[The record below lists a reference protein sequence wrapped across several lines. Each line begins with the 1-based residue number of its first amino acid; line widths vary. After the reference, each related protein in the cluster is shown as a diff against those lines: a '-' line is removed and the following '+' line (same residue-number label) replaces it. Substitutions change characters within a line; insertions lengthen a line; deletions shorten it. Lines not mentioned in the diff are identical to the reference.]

1 MSSAQNSP
9 YARGMSRRSLLRGT
23 VGLAGISAL
32 SIPALTGC
40 SSTKSSTGSSTTGG
54 ATGAANAQ
62 AGTVTIGSNGSDPVP
77 KKAFADLFSAA
88 QTDIPGLTA
97 TINTVDHNTFQ
108 QNISTYLQGTPDDVF
123 TWFAGNRM
131 KFFAG
136 QGLLHDVNDV
146 WDVIGPNFSDAIKAQ
161 SKGDDGKYYFVPD
174 YYYPWGLFYSKSAWA
189 AKGYQV
195 PTTWDDFITLCKKMK
210 ADGLSPV
217 ALGEQDGWPAMGTFD
232 YINMRTNGYDFHIQL
247 MQGKQAWTDPKVKAT
262 FDHWTELLG
271 YTSPGAN
278 GRKWQDAVTMVMNG
292 QAGMCVHGLDQAGPV
307 FQAANKTSDLDF
319 FAFPA
324 IDPANAQDA
333 VEAPI
338 DGWMMSKSPKNHA
351 GAVKL
356 LEWLG
361 TTKAQNTYLTSSP
374 NDVAAANNPDTT
386 NYNDLQKKSIQFVGS
401 AKQISQFM
409 DRDANPTFVS
419 TVMIPA
425 LQKFIDNPGS
435 IGSALGDIEKQK
447 LTIYAS

>member
-1 MSSAQNSP
+1 M
-9 YARGMSRRSLLRGT
+9 LRGAI
-23 VGLAGISAL
+23 GAAGISAL
-32 SIPALTGC
+32 GVPTLAAC
-40 SSTKSSTGSSTTGG
+40 SSSKSTGTAGGTG
-54 ATGAANAQ
+54 ATGV
-62 AGTVTIGSNGSDPVP
+62 GTVKIGSNGSDPVP
-77 KKAFADLFSAA
+77 KQAFADLFTAA
-88 QTDIPGLTA
+88 QSALPGLTA

-108 QNISTYLQGTPDDVF
+108 QNITTYLQGTPDDIF

-131 KFFAG
+131 QFFAQ
-136 QGLLHDVNDV
+136 QGLLHDLNDV
-146 WDVIGPNFSDAIKAQ
+146 WDVIGSNYSDSIKAQ
-161 SKGDDGKYYFVPD
+161 SKGVDGRYYFVPD
-174 YYYPWGLFYSKSAWA
+174 YYYPWGLFYSKSLWA
-189 AKGYQV
+189 AKGYTP

-210 ADGLSPV
+210 ADGLQPV

-232 YINMRTNGYDFHIQL
+232 YINMRTNGYDFHIGL

-307 FQAANKTSDLDF
+307 FQAANKTADLDF
-319 FAFPA
+319 FAFPS

-361 TTKAQNTYLTSSP
+361 TSTAQNTYLKTSP
-374 NDVAAANNPDTT
+374 NDVAAANGADTSG
-386 NYNDLQKKSIQFVGS
+386 YNDLQKKSITFVSS

-425 LQKFIDNPGS
+425 LQKFVGDPTS

-447 LTIYAS
+447 LSIYSS

>member
-1 MSSAQNSP
+1 M
-9 YARGMSRRSLLRGT
+9 LRGAI
-23 VGLAGISAL
+23 GAAGISAL
-32 SIPALTGC
+32 GVPALAAC
-40 SSTKSSTGSSTTGG
+40 SSSKSTGTAGGTG
-54 ATGAANAQ
+54 ATGV
-62 AGTVTIGSNGSDPVP
+62 GTVKIGSNGSDPVP
-77 KKAFADLFSAA
+77 KQAFADLFTAA
-88 QTDIPGLTA
+88 QSALPGLTA

-108 QNISTYLQGTPDDVF
+108 QNITTYLQGTPDDIF

-131 KFFAG
+131 QFFAQ
-136 QGLLHDVNDV
+136 QGLLHDLNDV
-146 WDVIGPNFSDAIKAQ
+146 WDVIGSNYSDSIKAQ
-161 SKGDDGKYYFVPD
+161 SKGVDGKYYFVPD
-174 YYYPWGLFYSKSAWA
+174 YYYPWGLFYSKSLWA
-189 AKGYQV
+189 AKGYTP

-210 ADGLSPV
+210 ADGLQPV

-232 YINMRTNGYDFHIQL
+232 YINMRTNGYDFHIGL

-307 FQAANKTSDLDF
+307 FQAANKTADLDF
-319 FAFPA
+319 FAFPS

-361 TTKAQNTYLTSSP
+361 TSTAQNTYLKTSP
-374 NDVAAANNPDTT
+374 NDVAAANGADTSS
-386 NYNDLQKKSIQFVGS
+386 YNDLQKKSITFVSS

-425 LQKFIDNPGS
+425 LQKFVGDPTS

-447 LTIYAS
+447 LSIYSS